1 MKFARLITI
10 FLALMNAGFMTYDG
24 MHAFIT
30 GDYIRPATGEYAGQL
45 GPWTNVT
52 ETLGIDPLSTL
63 MKSIFVIYGLVG
75 LYITFSF
82 IRRKPWARKGLIV
95 FNILALWYFFVG
107 TLSSVVQITL
117 LVLYRPYNKKSQ
129 ESGVIS
135 QES

>member
-1 MKFARLITI
+1 MKIARWIII
-10 FLALMNAGFMTYDG
+10 FLALMNSGFMTYDG

-75 LYITFSF
+75 LYMTIAF
-82 IRRKPWARKGLIV
+82 IQRKTWSRKGLII

-117 LVLYRPYNKKSQ
+117 LVLYRPYRKS
-129 ESGVIS
+129 S
-135 QES
+135 